1 MWLVL
6 LSSGI
11 FWKQLAWKN
20 RIPGFHLLVHYQLLD
35 FVGFLLFS
43 NNAKGVRVP
52 HAIHEVPEYKSILA
66 SMQSHIINVFVYG
79 HHSYGHH
86 NCDQLLTRF
95 SNVYH
100 LCNCSVVLA
109 CKSIALI
116 QGCCRSAHL
125 LRYSHTRPGPYRLLA
140 REIQHTHTVR
150 RPPRPRTRTLYSET
164 NN

>member
-20 RIPGFHLLVHYQLLD
+20 RIPGFHLSSIISCWILLAFYCSVTILRELGYLMPFMRYQNTKV
-35 FVGFLLFS
+35 FWQVCS
-43 NNAKGVRVP
+43 RT
-52 HAIHEVPEYKSILA
+52 
-66 SMQSHIINVFVYG
+66 IINVFVYG
-79 HHSYGHH
+79 PS
-86 NCDQLLTRF
+86 QLWTSQLWPTIDSF
-95 SNVYH
+95 HVYH

-125 LRYSHTRPGPYRLLA
+125 LRYSHPRPGPYRLLA